1 MKRLNE
7 VCKMVGVT
15 RKTLQQYNDIG
26 LLKPTVKT
34 EGGYWLYDDE
44 SIQMLMTIQVF
55 VEAGYKR
62 AEIKPLLTA
71 KQDELPEILT
81 DAIEK
86 LKAKRARIDGMINYF
101 QTLINIADLPPE
113 AFKTFCRVDLNS
125 AFDQKNFK
133 SLFEET
139 LDIASGKDGDGEIVQ
154 ASVAFWLRLSAVGAL
169 VSKGADSEI
178 VQDNIKQAYESYLNC
193 ILQGL
198 SNDEQAEFDTFP
210 IANRMEIF
218 KECVLGLLSEQEVIE
233 NLTAQC
239 GKESAPFIKDAV
251 LTFCEAQSSKKED

>member
-1 MKRLNE
+1 MKRLSE
-7 VCKMVGVT
+7 VFKMLGIT

-26 LLKPTVKT
+26 LLKPTAKT
-34 EGGYWLYDDE
+34 EGGYWLYDED
-44 SIQMLMTIQVF
+44 SIRILMTIQVF

-71 KQDELPEILT
+71 KQDELPGILT
-81 DAIEK
+81 NAIEK

-101 QTLINIADLPPE
+101 QTLTNIADLPPE

-139 LDIASGKDGDGEIVQ
+139 LDIASGKDGESEGLQ
-154 ASVAFWLRLSAVGAL
+154 ASVAFWLRLSATGAL
-169 VSKGADSEI
+169 VSKEVDSKI
-178 VQDNIKQAYESYLNC
+178 VQDNIKIAYESYTNC

-198 SNDEQAEFDTFP
+198 SDDERTEFDTFP

-233 NLTAQC
+233 NLTAQF
-239 GKESAPFIKDAV
+239 GKKSVPFIKNAV

>member
-1 MKRLNE
+1 MKRLSE

-86 LKAKRARIDGMINYF
+86 LKAKRARIC
-101 QTLINIADLPPE
+101 QTSKA
-113 AFKTFCRVDLNS
+113 
-125 AFDQKNFK
+125 
-133 SLFEET
+133 
-139 LDIASGKDGDGEIVQ
+139 LD
-154 ASVAFWLRLSAVGAL
+154 
-169 VSKGADSEI
+169 
-178 VQDNIKQAYESYLNC
+178 
-193 ILQGL
+193 
-198 SNDEQAEFDTFP
+198 
-210 IANRMEIF
+210 
-218 KECVLGLLSEQEVIE
+218 
-233 NLTAQC
+233 LTAC
-239 GKESAPFIKDAV
+239 AK
-251 LTFCEAQSSKKED
+251 LSSTILIYVI

>member
-1 MKRLNE
+1 MKRLSE

-15 RKTLQQYNDIG
+15 RKILQQYNDIG
-26 LLKPTVKT
+26 LLKPTAKT

-44 SIQMLMTIQVF
+44 SIQTLMAIQVF

-71 KQDELPEILT
+71 KQDELPGILA
-81 DAIEK
+81 DVIEK
-86 LKAKRARIDGMINYF
+86 LKVKRAKIDGMINYF

-133 SLFEET
+133 SIFEET
-139 LDIASGKDGDGEIVQ
+139 LDIASGKDGDSEGLQ
-154 ASVAFWLRLSAVGAL
+154 ALVAFWLRLSATGAL
-169 VSKGADSEI
+169 VSKGVDSKI
-178 VQDNIKQAYESYLNC
+178 VQDNIKMAYESYINC

-198 SNDEQAEFDTFP
+198 SDDERTEFDTFP

-233 NLTAQC
+233 NLTAQF
-239 GKESAPFIKDAV
+239 GKESVLFIKNAV

>member
-1 MKRLNE
+1 MKRLSE

-15 RKTLQQYNDIG
+15 RKILQQYNDIG
-26 LLKPTVKT
+26 LLKPTAKT

-44 SIQMLMTIQVF
+44 SIQTLMAIQVF
-55 VEAGYKR
+55 VEAGYKH

-71 KQDELPEILT
+71 KQDELPGILA
-81 DAIEK
+81 DVIEK
-86 LKAKRARIDGMINYF
+86 LKVKRAKIDGMINYF

-133 SLFEET
+133 SIFEET
-139 LDIASGKDGDGEIVQ
+139 LDIASGKDGDSEGLQ
-154 ASVAFWLRLSAVGAL
+154 ASVAFWLRLSATGAL
-169 VSKGADSEI
+169 VSKGVDSKI
-178 VQDNIKQAYESYLNC
+178 VQDNIKMAYESYINC

-198 SNDEQAEFDTFP
+198 SDDERTEFDTFP

-233 NLTAQC
+233 NLTAQF
-239 GKESAPFIKDAV
+239 GKESVLFIKNAV

>member
-1 MKRLNE
+1 MKRLSE
-7 VCKMVGVT
+7 VCKMLGIT

-26 LLKPTVKT
+26 LLKPTTKT

-44 SIQMLMTIQVF
+44 SIQTLMTIKVF

-62 AEIKPLLTA
+62 AEIKPLLTT
-71 KQDELPEILT
+71 KQDELPGILADT
-81 DAIEK
+81 IEK
-86 LKAKRARIDGMINYF
+86 LKVKRAKIDGMINYF
-101 QTLINIADLPPE
+101 QTLVNIAGLPPE
-113 AFKTFCRVDLNS
+113 AFKTFCRVDLNR
-125 AFDQKNFK
+125 AFEQKNFE
-133 SLFEET
+133 SLLNET
-139 LDIASGKDGDGEIVQ
+139 LDIVSGKDGDGKVVQ
-154 ASVAFWLRLSAVGAL
+154 ASVAFWLRLSAAGAL

-178 VQDNIKQAYESYLNC
+178 VQDIIKIAYESYINC

-198 SNDEQAEFDTFP
+198 SDDERTEFDTFP

-239 GKESAPFIKDAV
+239 GKESVPFIKNAV

>member
-1 MKRLNE
+1 MKRLSE
-7 VCKMVGVT
+7 VCKMLGIT

-26 LLKPTVKT
+26 LLKPTAKT
-34 EGGYWLYDDE
+34 EGGYWLYDED
-44 SIQMLMTIQVF
+44 SIRILMTIQVF

-71 KQDELPEILT
+71 KQDELPGILT
-81 DAIEK
+81 DTIEK
-86 LKAKRARIDGMINYF
+86 LKAKRVRIDGMINYF
-101 QTLINIADLPPE
+101 QMLVNIADLPPE
-113 AFKTFCRVDLNS
+113 ALKTFCRVALNR
-125 AFDQKNFK
+125 AFEQKNFK
-133 SLFEET
+133 SFFEET
-139 LDIASGKDGDGEIVQ
+139 LDIASGKDGEVVQ

-169 VSKGADSEI
+169 ISKGADSEI
-178 VQDNIKQAYESYLNC
+178 VQDNIKMAYESYINC

-198 SNDEQAEFDTFP
+198 SDDERTEFDTFP

-239 GKESAPFIKDAV
+239 GKESVPSIKNAV

>member
-1 MKRLNE
+1 MKRLSE
-7 VCKMVGVT
+7 VCKIVGIT

-26 LLKPTVKT
+26 LLKPTAKT

-44 SIQMLMTIQVF
+44 SIQTLMTIQVF

-62 AEIKPLLTA
+62 ADIKPLLTT
-71 KQDELPEILT
+71 KRDELPGILT
-81 DAIEK
+81 EAIEK

-113 AFKTFCRVDLNS
+113 AFKTFCKADLNR
-125 AFDQKNFK
+125 AFEQKDFK
-133 SLFEET
+133 SLLDET
-139 LDIASGKDGDGEIVQ
+139 LDIASGKDGDGEVVQ
-154 ASVAFWLRLSAVGAL
+154 EAVAFWLRLSAVGAL

-178 VQDNIKQAYESYLNC
+178 VQDSIKMAYELYLNC

-198 SNDEQAEFDTFP
+198 SNDERAEFDTFP
-210 IANRMEIF
+210 IADKITIF
-218 KECVLGLLSEQEVIE
+218 KESVFDLLSEQEVVE
-233 NLTAQC
+233 NLTAQY
-239 GKESAPFIKDAV
+239 GKESVSFVKNAV

>member
-1 MKRLNE
+1 M
-7 VCKMVGVT
+7 
-15 RKTLQQYNDIG
+15 
-26 LLKPTVKT
+26 
-34 EGGYWLYDDE
+34 
-44 SIQMLMTIQVF
+44 
-55 VEAGYKR
+55 
-62 AEIKPLLTA
+62 
-71 KQDELPEILT
+71 
-81 DAIEK
+81 
-86 LKAKRARIDGMINYF
+86 
-101 QTLINIADLPPE
+101 PPE

-139 LDIASGKDGDGEIVQ
+139 LDIASGKDGDGEVVQ

>member
-1 MKRLNE
+1 M
-7 VCKMVGVT
+7 
-15 RKTLQQYNDIG
+15 QQYNDIG
-26 LLKPTVKT
+26 LLKPTAKT

-44 SIQMLMTIQVF
+44 SIQTLMAIQVF

-71 KQDELPEILT
+71 KQDELPGILA
-81 DAIEK
+81 DVIEK
-86 LKAKRARIDGMINYF
+86 LKVKRAKIDGMINYF

-139 LDIASGKDGDGEIVQ
+139 LDIASGKDGDSECLQ
-154 ASVAFWLRLSAVGAL
+154 ASVAFWLRLSATGAL
-169 VSKGADSEI
+169 VSKGVDSKI
-178 VQDNIKQAYESYLNC
+178 VQDNIKIAYESYINC

-198 SNDEQAEFDTFP
+198 SDDERTEFDTFP

-239 GKESAPFIKDAV
+239 GKESAPFIKNAV

>member
-1 MKRLNE
+1 MKRLSE
-7 VCKMVGVT
+7 VCKIVGVT

-26 LLKPTVKT
+26 LLKPTAKT
-34 EGGYWLYDDE
+34 EGGYWLYDGE
-44 SIQMLMTIQVF
+44 SIQMLMTIQIF

-71 KQDELPEILT
+71 KQDELPGILA

-101 QTLINIADLPPE
+101 QTLKDFAGLPPE
-113 AFKTFCRVDLNS
+113 VSKRLYKVDLNKTFAQIS
-125 AFDQKNFK
+125 FK
-133 SLFEET
+133 TMLEET
-139 LDIASGKDGDGEIVQ
+139 IDIVSGKDGDGEVVQ

-169 VSKGADSEI
+169 VSKGVDSEI
-178 VQDNIKQAYESYLNC
+178 VRDKIKLAYESYLNC
-193 ILQGL
+193 IFQGL
-198 SNDEQAEFDTFP
+198 SNDERAEFDTFP

-218 KECVLGLLSEQEVIE
+218 KECVLGLLSEQEVME

-239 GKESAPFIKDAV
+239 GKESVPFIKNAV
-251 LTFCEAQSSKKED
+251 LTFCKAQSSKKED